1 MNSGL
6 GSLLRFGL
14 GWTQGTIALF
24 GAGSVLFE
32 AHRYLQRYYA
42 REMAG
47 LQFSGTND
55 CAGVEQAANGDLI
68 LDAETY
74 CRSLTNY
81 FPSLVLYRH
90 HLIAAA
96 AYYGVIVAA
105 MLVVGLAVLA
115 AQRRIKSAAPFGEGV
130 RVRPASLH
138 EHLR

>member
-14 GWTQGTIALF
+14 GWSQGIIGLV

-32 AHRYLQRYYA
+32 ANRYFVRFYA

-55 CAGVEQAANGDLI
+55 CAGVEQVANGDLI

-81 FPSLVLYRH
+81 FPSLVLYQH
-90 HLIAAA
+90 HRVAAA

-105 MLVVGLAVLA
+105 MLVVGLALLA
-115 AQRRIKSAAPFGEGV
+115 AQRRIKSAAPFGEGAGA
-130 RVRPASLH
+130 RRAAHH
-138 EHLR
+138 EHLH